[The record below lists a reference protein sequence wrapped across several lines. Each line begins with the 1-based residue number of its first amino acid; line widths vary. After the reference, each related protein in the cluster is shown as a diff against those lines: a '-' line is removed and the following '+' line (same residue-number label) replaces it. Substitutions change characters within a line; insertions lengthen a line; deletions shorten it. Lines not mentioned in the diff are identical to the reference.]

1 MLKKK
6 QNITFFSGENLRGST
21 MYKSFGSTI
30 RKNKK
35 DVWCKVDYAMIKH
48 YKNIVSSLSDYFPN
62 RTNNF
67 IFIPG

>member
-21 MYKSFGSTI
+21 MYKSFGSTV

-35 DVWCKVDYAMIKH
+35 DVQCKVDYAMIKH
-48 YKNIVSSLSDYFPN
+48 YKNIIY
-62 RTNNF
+62 
-67 IFIPG
+67 IIP